1 MSSYL
6 PMLTD
11 AELGE
16 GRGEAGVGTV
26 ATERGNLPLQGIDV
40 DATLT
45 GLIARVALIQTFGN
59 RFDQPLEATYIFPLP
74 DRAAVTEFR
83 MEVGERVVEGVLKE
97 RGQARAEYDT
107 AVREGRRAS
116 IAEEERPG
124 VFTMRV
130 GNLLPGERVTVRL
143 VMTGPLPWDDGEAT
157 FRFPLVVAPRY
168 IPRAP
173 LDGEPVGAGT
183 EPDTDAVPDASRIS
197 PPVLLPGFPNPV
209 DLSIRVRIDPAGLE
223 LGAVRSSLHAVV
235 EEERDGARVVRV
247 EPGERANRD
256 FVLRI
261 RTGDGTVATAV
272 AAAQDAEGGLGT
284 FALALLPPAG
294 ADAVHPRDVVFV
306 LDRSGSM
313 AGWKMVAARR
323 AVARMVDSLTG
334 RDRFLVLAFDNL
346 IESPP
351 ELGTGLTVA
360 ADHARFLAVD
370 YLSRLE
376 ARGGTEMAAP
386 LARGLDLLT
395 GTTPD
400 PHPPAP
406 GAPEFH
412 PLVPGAPEPDPPVP
426 GPPNREGSPAGQ
438 VEAPVV
444 HTPPRDSVR
453 RDLALVL
460 VTDGQVGNEDQILR
474 LLAPRLGGVRVYT
487 VGVDTAVNEGFLK
500 RLAGLG
506 GGACE
511 LVESEDRLEEV
522 MDRVHRRIG
531 APVLTDLELV
541 PAGLDVDRDSL
552 APRRLPALFAG
563 SPLVVSGRFA
573 GRAAGAVT
581 VRGQDAAGRP
591 WSATVP
597 VTAGDAAALTATW
610 ARAHLRD
617 LEDRYATDQAPDR
630 DLERRIVETSLRFG
644 VLCRFTAFVA
654 ADVQVV
660 NRGGV
665 VHRVLQPVE
674 SPAGW
679 DMLRRVAG
687 AMPMAALNAGGLQAA
702 PFAGR
707 VAAPRVQRAM
717 LDRRLGNL
725 PGRAGPGR
733 SGRRSGGL
741 PSHPLGGADLTP
753 YRQRAG
759 ALATMLERDRSHPRG
774 VPTPGGGPA
783 GTPGEGP
790 GVGTGG
796 GSGAHP
802 GTRRGIGPGIP
813 SSGPGIPSPEG
824 PGGRTG
830 PGGLQ
835 GTGDDLVRRL
845 GLVRVGVEAL
855 VADLE
860 SVDAVE
866 EEVRPLREL
875 VVELGRRLG
884 PVGAV
889 RMPGWPELER
899 LRELALAVLRAFAA
913 PGDRGPGGPA
923 GPDPWA
929 PAPGFPDPWAPAPG
943 GPAPGGPAPEPPPP
957 PPAPPEPR
965 DPTFWR
971 R

>member
-11 AELGE
+11 LEPGA
-16 GRGEAGVGTV
+16 GRDEAGLGTV
-26 ATERGNLPLQGIDV
+26 ATERGNLPLQAIDV

-45 GLIARVALIQTFGN
+45 GLLARVALTQTFGN
-59 RFDQPLEATYIFPLP
+59 RFDRPLEATYIFPLP

-107 AVREGRRAS
+107 ALREGRRAS

-143 VMTGPLPWDDGEAT
+143 VMTGPMPWDDGEAT

-168 IPRAP
+168 IPGSP

-223 LGAVRSSLHAVV
+223 LGTVRSSLHAVV
-235 EEERDGARVVRV
+235 EEEQGGLRLVRV
-247 EPGERANRD
+247 EPGERADRD
-256 FVLRI
+256 FVLRL
-261 RTGDGTVATAV
+261 RTGDGAVATSV
-272 AAAQDAEGGLGT
+272 AAAADAEGGQGT
-284 FALALLPPAG
+284 FALTLLPRAG
-294 ADAVHPRDVVFV
+294 TEAVHPRDVVFV

-323 AVARMVDSLTG
+323 AVARMVDSLTP

-346 IESPP
+346 VETLPGP
-351 ELGTGLTVA
+351 EGLEPGAPVEGIGLRA
-360 ADHARFLAVD
+360 ADDHARFLAVD
-370 YLSRLE
+370 HLSRLE

-386 LARGLDLLT
+386 LATALDVLT
-395 GTTPD
+395 HPGTPE
-400 PHPPAP
+400 PHPP
-406 GAPEFH
+406 
-412 PLVPGAPEPDPPVP
+412 VPGTSDPHRRVPGTPEPHPPVP
-426 GPPNREGSPAGQ
+426 GPPNREGSPTVQGTGQ
-438 VEAPVV
+438 LV
-444 HTPPRDSVR
+444 HTPPGDPG

-474 LLAPRLGGVRVYT
+474 LLAPRLGRVRVYT

-511 LVESEDRLEEV
+511 LVESEDRLDEV

-541 PAGLDVDRDSL
+541 PSGLDIDLDSL
-552 APRRLPALFAG
+552 APRHLPALFAG
-563 SPLVVSGRFA
+563 APLVVSGRFA
-573 GRAAGAVT
+573 GRPTAAVT
-581 VRGQDAAGRP
+581 VRGRDAAGRP
-591 WSATVP
+591 WSATVTA
-597 VTAGDAAALTATW
+597 TAGDAGTLAATW

-617 LEDRYATDQAPDR
+617 LEDRYATDPAPDR
-630 DLERRIVETSLRFG
+630 ELERRIVETSLRFG

-660 NRGGV
+660 NEGGV

-674 SPAGW
+674 APAGW
-679 DMLRRVAG
+679 DMLRRVAA
-687 AMPMAALNAGGLQAA
+687 AMPMAAVHAGGLQAA
-702 PFAGR
+702 PFGGR

-717 LDRRLGNL
+717 LDRRLGGL

-733 SGRRSGGL
+733 PSRRRSGGL

-774 VPTPGGGPA
+774 VPTVPG
-783 GTPGEGP
+783 
-790 GVGTGG
+790 
-796 GSGAHP
+796 
-802 GTRRGIGPGIP
+802 
-813 SSGPGIPSPEG
+813 
-824 PGGRTG
+824 TG
-830 PGGLQ
+830 PGAQ
-835 GTGDDLVRRL
+835 PGTDLVRRL
-845 GLVRVGVEAL
+845 GLVQVGVGAL
-855 VADLE
+855 VVDLE

-875 VVELGRRLG
+875 AAELGRRLG
-884 PVGAV
+884 AGVPRPA
-889 RMPGWPELER
+889 ELER
-899 LRELALAVLRAFAA
+899 LRDLVLAVLRAFAA
-913 PGDRGPGGPA
+913 PGNRGHGGPA
-923 GPDPWA
+923 GPAPWVRGPGVPGPGVPGPGV
-929 PAPGFPDPWAPAPG
+929 PAPG
-943 GPAPGGPAPEPPPP
+943 P
-957 PPAPPEPR
+957 PPAAAEPR
-965 DPTFWR
+965 DPGFWR

>member
-1 MSSYL
+1 MSTYL

-16 GRGEAGVGTV
+16 GWGGAGVGTV
-26 ATERGNLPLQGIDV
+26 ATERGNLPLLGIDV
-40 DATLT
+40 DAAIT
-45 GLIARVALIQTFGN
+45 GLVARVVLTQTFGN
-59 RFDQPLEATYIFPLP
+59 RFDRPLEATYIFPLP
-74 DRAAVTEFR
+74 DRAAVTGFR

-168 IPRAP
+168 IPGAP

-209 DLSIRVRIDPAGLE
+209 DLSIKVRIDPAGLD
-223 LGAVRSSLHAVV
+223 LGTVRSSLHAVV
-235 EEERDGARVVRV
+235 EEERDGVRVVRV
-247 EPGERANRD
+247 EAGERANRD
-256 FVLRI
+256 LVLRI
-261 RTGDGTVATAV
+261 HTGDATV
-272 AAAQDAEGGLGT
+272 AAALTAAEDPEGGRGT
-284 FALALLPPAG
+284 FAVTLLPPAG

-323 AVARMVDSLTG
+323 AVARMVESLTP

-346 IESPP
+346 IETPP
-351 ELGTGLTVA
+351 VPEGPASGSTVDGSGLQVA
-360 ADHARFLAVD
+360 GDHARFLAVD

-386 LARGLDLLT
+386 LARALDVLT
-395 GTTPD
+395 QPTAE
-400 PHPPAP
+400 PH
-406 GAPEFH
+406 
-412 PLVPGAPEPDPPVP
+412 PPVP
-426 GPPNREGSPAGQ
+426 GPPNREGSPAPDATG
-438 VEAPVV
+438 PVV
-444 HTPPRDSVR
+444 HTPMSNPGQ

-474 LLAPRLGGVRVYT
+474 LLAPRLGAVLVYT

-511 LVESEDRLEEV
+511 LVESEDRLDEV

-541 PAGLDVDRDSL
+541 PAGLAVDLDSL

-563 SPLVVSGRFA
+563 APLTVSGRFA
-573 GRAAGAVT
+573 GRATGAVT
-581 VRGQDAAGRP
+581 VRGRDAAGQP
-591 WSATVP
+591 WSATVEA
-597 VTAGDAAALTATW
+597 TAGDAAALTATW

-617 LEDRYATDQAPDR
+617 LEDRYATDAAPDR
-630 DLERRIVETSLRFG
+630 ELERRIVETSLRFG

-660 NRGGV
+660 NQGGV

-674 SPAGW
+674 APAGW
-679 DMLRRVAG
+679 DMLRRVAA
-687 AMPMAALNAGGLQAA
+687 AMPMAAMHAGGLQAA
-702 PFAGR
+702 PSAGR
-707 VAAPRVQRAM
+707 VAGPRLQRAM
-717 LDRRLGNL
+717 LDRRLGGL

-733 SGRRSGGL
+733 SGRSGGFRAG
-741 PSHPLGGADLTP
+741 PLGGADLTP

-759 ALATMLERDRSHPRG
+759 ALATTLERGRSHLRG
-774 VPTPGGGPA
+774 VPPVPGA
-783 GTPGEGP
+783 GL
-790 GVGTGG
+790 
-796 GSGAHP
+796 
-802 GTRRGIGPGIP
+802 GTRPESAGP
-813 SSGPGIPSPEG
+813 
-824 PGGRTG
+824 
-830 PGGLQ
+830 L
-835 GTGDDLVRRL
+835 GTGDDLGRRL

-875 VVELGRRLG
+875 VAELGRRLG
-884 PVGAV
+884 PLGGV
-889 RMPGWPELER
+889 RMPGRAELEH
-899 LRELALAVLRAFAA
+899 LRDLVLAVLRAFAS
-913 PGDRGPGGPA
+913 GGIRGPGGPA
-923 GPDPWA
+923 GPGRSPS
-929 PAPGFPDPWAPAPG
+929 PAGLGGSG
-943 GPAPGGPAPEPPPP
+943 GPAGPGGRIPRVPGPAGPSPEPPS
-957 PPAPPEPR
+957 APPMAPPSAPPR
-965 DPTFWR
+965 DPQFWR